1 MKSNKIALVLA
12 FLLPIVAMASGTE
25 HHEVSMSN
33 SDFYYRVL
41 NFAIFAGLVYYL
53 VANPIRDFFKGRS
66 ADIQNQLNEIKAKLE
81 DSKNEAKLAQE
92 NLVKA
97 EERAK
102 EIVEDAKV
110 EAKILVEN
118 IAKKNDE
125 AIASLEKHLEEK
137 MEVEKS
143 KMVKT
148 TIKELLESGIDSS
161 DIAIDNSK
169 VVSLISK
176 KVA

>member
-12 FLLPIVAMASGTE
+12 FVLPMVAMASGTE

-41 NFAIFAGLVYYL
+41 NFGIFAGLIYYL
-53 VANPIRDFFKGRS
+53 VANPIKEFFKGRS

-81 DSKNEAKLAQE
+81 ESKNEAKLAEE
-92 NLVKA
+92 NLVHS
-97 EERAK
+97 EEKAK
-102 EIVEDAKV
+102 EIVTDSNA
-110 EAKILVEN
+110 EAKILAEN
-118 IAKKNDE
+118 IAKKNAE
-125 AIASLEKHLEEK
+125 TIVSLEKHLDDK
-137 MEVEKS
+137 MEVEKK
-143 KMVKT
+143 KMVKA
-148 TIKELLESGIDSS
+148 TINELLENGIENS
-161 DIAIDNSK
+161 DIAIDSSK

>member
-12 FLLPIVAMASGTE
+12 FVLPMVAMASGTE

-41 NFAIFAGLVYYL
+41 NFGIFAGLIYYL
-53 VANPIRDFFKGRS
+53 VANPIREFFKGRS

-81 DSKNEAKLAQE
+81 ESKNEAKLAQE
-92 NLVKA
+92 NLAKA
-97 EERAK
+97 EEKAK
-102 EIVEDAKV
+102 EIAIDSNE

-118 IAKKNDE
+118 IAKKNAE
-125 AIASLEKHLEEK
+125 TIVSLEKHLDEK
-137 MEVEKS
+137 MEVEKK
-143 KMVKT
+143 KMVKA
-148 TIKELLESGIDSS
+148 TINELLENGIETSDIDIDS
-161 DIAIDNSK
+161 SK
-169 VVSLISK
+169 VVSLVSK

>member
-12 FLLPIVAMASGTE
+12 FMLPMVAMASGTE

-41 NFAIFAGLVYYL
+41 NFAIFAGLIYYL
-53 VANPIRDFFKGRS
+53 VANPIKEFFKGRS

-81 DSKNEAKLAQE
+81 ESKNEAKLAQE
-92 NLVKA
+92 NLAKA
-97 EERAK
+97 EEKAK

-125 AIASLEKHLEEK
+125 TIVSLEKHLEEK
-137 MEVEKS
+137 MEVEKK

-148 TIKELLESGIDSS
+148 TINELLENGIDSS
-161 DIAIDNSK
+161 DIAIDSSK

>member
-12 FLLPIVAMASGTE
+12 FMLPMVAMASGTE

-41 NFAIFAGLVYYL
+41 NFAIFAGLIYYL
-53 VANPIRDFFKGRS
+53 VANPIKEFFKGRS

-81 DSKNEAKLAQE
+81 ESKNEAKLAEE
-92 NLVKA
+92 NLSKA
-97 EERAK
+97 EEKAK
-102 EIVEDAKV
+102 EIVTDSKE

-118 IAKKNDE
+118 IAKKNAE
-125 AIASLEKHLEEK
+125 AIVSLEKHLEEK
-137 MEVEKS
+137 MEVEKK

-148 TIKELLESGIDSS
+148 TINELLESGIDSS
-161 DIAIDNSK
+161 DIDVDSSK
-169 VVSLISK
+169 VVSLVSK

>member
-12 FLLPIVAMASGTE
+12 FMLPMVAMASGTE

-53 VANPIRDFFKGRS
+53 VANPIKEFFKGRS

-81 DSKNEAKLAQE
+81 ESKNEAKLAEE
-92 NLVKA
+92 NLAKA
-97 EERAK
+97 EEKAK

-125 AIASLEKHLEEK
+125 AIVSLEKHLEEK
-137 MEVEKS
+137 MEVEKK

-148 TIKELLESGIDSS
+148 TINELLESGIDSS
-161 DIAIDNSK
+161 DIDIDSSK
-169 VVSLISK
+169 VVSLVSK

>member
-12 FLLPIVAMASGTE
+12 FMLPMVAMASGTE

-41 NFAIFAGLVYYL
+41 NFAIFAGLIYYL
-53 VANPIRDFFKGRS
+53 VANPIKEFFKGRS

-81 DSKNEAKLAQE
+81 ESKNEAKLAEE
-92 NLVKA
+92 NLAKA
-97 EERAK
+97 EEKAK

-125 AIASLEKHLEEK
+125 AIVSLEKHLEEK
-137 MEVEKS
+137 MEVEKK

-148 TIKELLESGIDSS
+148 TINELLESGIDSS
-161 DIAIDNSK
+161 DIDIDSSK
-169 VVSLISK
+169 VVSLVSK

>member
-12 FLLPIVAMASGTE
+12 FVLPVVAMASGTE

-41 NFAIFAGLVYYL
+41 NFGIFAGLIYYL
-53 VANPIRDFFKGRS
+53 VANPIKEFFKGRS

-81 DSKNEAKLAQE
+81 ESKNEAKLAKE
-92 NLVKA
+92 NLAKA
-97 EERAK
+97 EEKAK
-102 EIVEDAKV
+102 EIVADSKE

-125 AIASLEKHLEEK
+125 TIVSLEKHLEEK
-137 MEVEKS
+137 MEVEKK

-148 TIKELLESGIDSS
+148 TINELLEDGIDSS
-161 DIAIDNSK
+161 DIDIDSSK
-169 VVSLISK
+169 VVSLVSK

>member
-12 FLLPIVAMASGTE
+12 FMIPMVAMASGTE

-41 NFAIFAGLVYYL
+41 NFGIFAGLIYYL
-53 VANPIRDFFKGRS
+53 VANPIREFFKGRS

-81 DSKNEAKLAQE
+81 ESKNEAKLAQE
-92 NLVKA
+92 NLEKA
-97 EERAK
+97 EEKVK
-102 EIVEDAKV
+102 EIATDSNE

-118 IAKKNDE
+118 IAKKNAE
-125 AIASLEKHLEEK
+125 TIVSLEKHLDEK
-137 MEVEKS
+137 MEVEKK
-143 KMVKT
+143 KMVKA
-148 TIKELLESGIDSS
+148 TINELLENGIETS
-161 DIAIDNSK
+161 DIDVDSSK
-169 VVSLISK
+169 VVSLVSK